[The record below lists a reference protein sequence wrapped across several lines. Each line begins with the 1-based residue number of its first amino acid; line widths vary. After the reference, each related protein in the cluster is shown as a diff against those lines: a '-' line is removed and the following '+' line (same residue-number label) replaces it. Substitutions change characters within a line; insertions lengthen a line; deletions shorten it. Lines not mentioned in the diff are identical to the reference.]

1 MLVYAPS
8 IKQMQ
13 RSAPPAKPSAPPK
26 PLPNPP
32 VTAHSEVVPVT
43 AYSEVVAHNAFV
55 KATSESVEGLI
66 RMTR

>member
-8 IKQMQ
+8 IEQMQ
-13 RSAPPAKPSAPPK
+13 PSAPPK
-26 PLPNPP
+26 PLPHPP
-32 VTAHSEVVPVT
+32 ATASSEVVPVT
-43 AYSEVVAHNAFV
+43 AYSEFVAHDAFV